1 MGWLLGVTSMCSCRM
16 CHREAGRP
24 RRLMPTVERLMGMW
38 CGCCGFV
45 RYQETLQVRFFKRPP
60 PFCHPV
66 KWPLAADLDLQPT
79 PWSCMHCQSLPV
91 LSLHWHAPLTFLEPL
106 LPQDSPTAHSA
117 CSLPGASASLNVHP
131 MRLCM
136 LLPPSHSWSPCPPL
150 SHSCAPTVHLPH
162 TAQPSASAAT
172 PVGGIISASAGAVV
186 FTSTA

>member
-45 RYQETLQVRFFKRPP
+45 RYQETLQVRFFKRL

-91 LSLHWHAPLTFLEPL
+91 FALACSTHIPGVSASSRQSHCTFCMLPSWSLC
-106 LPQDSPTAHSA
+106 LPQCASHETRM
-117 CSLPGASASLNVHP
+117 LP
-131 MRLCM
+131 
-136 LLPPSHSWSPCPPL
+136 HSWSLCPPL
-150 SHSCAPTVHLPH
+150 SHHYAPTVHLPH